1 MFKKCL
7 SALLVFVML
16 ASSAVFADTLTDAQN
31 RKAEAEKKMNA
42 AKDAKEQEQ
51 ERINYMEAELEI
63 IENELNTI
71 NANLETATAN
81 LNQTTKELE
90 QQEKD
95 LEAYNVAYG
104 KRLKVLYEEGSVG
117 YLEVI
122 LNSKSFSDFL
132 ERCEIVKSLAEYD
145 NQILDQMEQ
154 KKNEIAATKT
164 KIEGEKAQIETQ
176 KTEQQTKM
184 EQKDAVKKQH
194 EALRNDYAAAESEAK
209 AQVEKE
215 EKAIAEAQ
223 AEIQRKMQEA
233 AKASQNKGNG
243 SNGGGSTTY
252 SSGALRAPINGGLTV
267 TCPYGMRVH
276 PVTGQ
281 YKMHTGVDLA
291 ASRGNPVFAA
301 ADGTV
306 ITSGYNAAY
315 GNYVVI
321 NHGGGMATLYAH
333 HTANLVSVGASVKK
347 GQQIATIGSTG
358 YSTGPH
364 CHFEVIIND
373 QTQNPM
379 NYIR

>member
-63 IENELNTI
+63 IENELDTI
-71 NANLETATAN
+71 NANLKTAN
-81 LNQTTKELE
+81 DNLTRTTKELE

-164 KIEGEKAQIETQ
+164 KMESEKAEIEAQ

-184 EQKDAVKKQH
+184 EQQNAIKKQH
-194 EALRNDYAAAESEAK
+194 EALRNNYAAEESEAK

-233 AKASQNKGNG
+233 AKASQNSGNK
-243 SNGGGSTTY
+243 GGGSTTY
-252 SSGALRAPINGGLTV
+252 SSGTLRAPINGSLVV
-267 TCPYGMRVH
+267 TSPYGMRLH
-276 PVTGQ
+276 PTTGQ
-281 YKMHTGVDLA
+281 YKLHTGVDLA

-364 CHFEVIIND
+364 CHFEVIING